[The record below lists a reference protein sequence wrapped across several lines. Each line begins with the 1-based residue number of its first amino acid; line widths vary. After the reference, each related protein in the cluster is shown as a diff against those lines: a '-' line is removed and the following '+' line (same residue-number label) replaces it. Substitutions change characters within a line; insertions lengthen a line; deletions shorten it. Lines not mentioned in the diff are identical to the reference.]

1 MDIKTFWKIIDSARK
16 ENDGWEDM
24 YEPLVDRLTALEP
37 NEILLWKNIFDEYQ
51 ILSYK
56 NKLWAAAY
64 VINGGCSDDG
74 FDYFRGWL
82 TAQGRKIFLKA
93 LKEPDSLA
101 TVEAAEG
108 DVEFEDILGAA
119 ADAYSK
125 KMGINDKNYKLF
137 YDDLG
142 KNPLPDE
149 IKKEMVSE
157 IEYAKDIDIEWD
169 DEEEG
174 DLKKILP
181 KLYKAFNE

>member
-1 MDIKTFWKIIDSARK
+1 MDIQMFWKIIDSVRK

-24 YEPLVDRLTALEP
+24 YEPLVDRLASLETT
-37 NEILLWKNIFDEYQ
+37 EILLWKNIFDEYQ
-51 ILSYK
+51 ALSYK

-64 VINGGCSDDG
+64 IINGGCSDDG

-82 TAQGRKIFLKA
+82 TAQGKKIFLRA

-101 TVEAAEG
+101 NVEAAEE
-108 DVEFEDILGAA
+108 DVEFEDIISVAV
-119 ADAYSK
+119 DAYFK
-125 KMGINDKNYKLF
+125 KMNVKDKNYELF
-137 YDDLG
+137 YKELE
-142 KNPLPDE
+142 KNPLSD
-149 IKKEMVSE
+149 KLKRDMFSE

-169 DEEEG
+169 EDKEE